1 MDPVQRDADRPSAPT
16 LWGGLDEQDL
26 IGWVDTG
33 QLIPLET
40 ERHGLD
46 ALPGAISGLFRGED
60 IGKMIVALP

>member
-1 MDPVQRDADRPSAPT
+1 M
-16 LWGGLDEQDL
+16 
-26 IGWVDTG
+26 DTG